1 MLRRIAV
8 VATVTLLFS
17 ALLQAQMGQ
26 GAAITVRVVYTD
38 DRPVSHQVK
47 VELLT
52 GLGNFVN
59 QAFTDSSG
67 TAQFRGVAAGSYQ
80 LRVSGQ
86 DAEETTG
93 PGFMIQRGEFNSF
106 QQVRVRRLESASA
119 AEAPSGPPALVDVS
133 ELNVPKDARKSF
145 DKGMEA
151 FREGRLSQATQLL
164 EKAIAGHPDYASAY
178 NLLGMTHMREG
189 RVDQGRTAFEKAIAI
204 NGNFALASRNLAK
217 IYCNEQ
223 KMEECES
230 LLQKSAASDPRSPE
244 TFTLLG
250 YVQLAAKKYEQASNN
265 ARRVHELPHK
275 EFAFAHLV
283 AARALRARSQNAEAA
298 HEYRLFLKEAAPNS
312 GSVPQ
317 AQQELAPVEAEK
329 P

>member
-1 MLRRIAV
+1 MLRPIAILAAFSLV
-8 VATVTLLFS
+8 FS
-17 ALLQAQMGQ
+17 AFLQAQMGQ
-26 GAAITVRVVYTD
+26 GASLTVRVVYTD

-52 GLGNFVN
+52 GLGNFIN

-93 PGFMIQRGEFNSF
+93 PSFMVQRGEFNSF
-106 QQVRVRRLESASA
+106 QQVRVRRLENASA
-119 AEAPSGPPALVDVS
+119 DAPSGPPALVDVS
-133 ELNVPKDARKSF
+133 ELNVPRDARKSF

-164 EKAIAGHPDYASAY
+164 EKAIAGHPEYASAY

-189 RVDQGRTAFEKAIAI
+189 RVEQGRSAFEKAIAI

-217 IYCNEQ
+217 IYCNEE
-223 KMEECES
+223 KFEACES
-230 LLQKSAASDPRSPE
+230 FLQKSAAADPRSPE

-250 YVQLAAKKYEQASNN
+250 YVQLAGKKYEQASVN
-265 ARRVHELPHK
+265 ARRVHDLPHK

-283 AARALRARSQNAEAA
+283 AARALRARNQPEEAM
-298 HEYRLFLKEAAPNS
+298 HEYRLFLKEAPNS
-312 GSVPQ
+312 GSAPQ
-317 AQQELAPVEAEK
+317 ARVELTQLEGQK

>member
-1 MLRRIAV
+1 MLRRIALL
-8 VATVTLLFS
+8 ATLSLFS
-17 ALLQAQMGQ
+17 SVVMQAQMGQ
-26 GAAITVRVVYTD
+26 GASLTVRVVYTD

-52 GLGNFVN
+52 GLGNFIN

-86 DAEETTG
+86 DAEETTS
-93 PGFMIQRGEFNSF
+93 PAFMIQRGEFNSF

-119 AEAPSGPPALVDVS
+119 DAPSGPPALVDVS
-133 ELNVPKDARKSF
+133 DLNVPKDARKSF
-145 DKGMEA
+145 DRGMEA
-151 FREGRLSQATQLL
+151 FREGRLDQATQHL
-164 EKAIAGHPDYASAY
+164 EKAIAGHPDYASAH
-178 NLLGMTHMREG
+178 NLLGMVYMRER
-189 RVDQGRTAFEKAIAI
+189 RVDEGRAAFEKAVAI
-204 NGNFALASRNLAK
+204 NANFALASRNLAK

-223 KMEECES
+223 KLEACES
-230 LLQKSAASDPRSPE
+230 LLLKSAAADPRSPE

-250 YVQLAAKKYEQASNN
+250 YVQLATNKFEQATVN
-265 ARRVHELPHK
+265 ARRVHEMPHK

-283 AARALRARSQNAEAA
+283 AARALRARNQNAEAMQ
-298 HEYRLFLKEAAPNS
+298 EYRLFLKEAAPNS

-317 AQQELAPVEAEK
+317 AQQELAQLEGQK